1 MCLSPLQTDSLF
13 LFSSRFSS
21 FLFLQVDAGKKMK
34 EDSDSIQFE
43 VPSKLGDSL
52 FFWEYEFLKKAAQR
66 GSSSSSEDGP
76 TLFLLCGGIHPPL
89 RNFICLYI
97 DSVVR
102 ESPLSQAC
110 CCSSGGCT
118 PPSSLLRCCC
128 SRRRPHFLPPPPP
141 CLKKSKVAGM
151 SSQTLLKSP

>member
-1 MCLSPLQTDSLF
+1 MVSP
-13 LFSSRFSS
+13 
-21 FLFLQVDAGKKMK
+21 FLFLQEDAGKKMK

-76 TLFLLCGGIHPPL
+76 TLFLLCGGTHPPL

-97 DSVVR
+97 DSVVW

-110 CCSSGGCT
+110 
-118 PPSSLLRCCC
+118 
-128 SRRRPHFLPPPPP
+128 FF
-141 CLKKSKVAGM
+141 
-151 SSQTLLKSP
+151 Q